1 VLCYVPRCTK
11 HIYQYFEFL
20 EICSPSN
27 VRVLLALHNS
37 MLMSVIFWKV
47 AINWWLHQYFES
59 VVSMYEDRF
68 ELYVL
73 SRKKCEKTADNQAEE
88 TNWWR
93 VAFGKPAVPI
103 LVNYVNISPY
113 SLPARRTKELRAL
126 TGWYAQPLPNLKY
139 IFHCFRDG
147 KILSISLAYT
157 GCP

>member
-1 VLCYVPRCTK
+1 
-11 HIYQYFEFL
+11 
-20 EICSPSN
+20 
-27 VRVLLALHNS
+27 
-37 MLMSVIFWKV
+37 
-47 AINWWLHQYFES
+47 
-59 VVSMYEDRF
+59 MYEDRF

-126 TGWYAQPLPNLKY
+126 TTKELRALTGWYAQPLPNLKY